1 MPSELGPVVKA
12 MRLTKDADGAHVGRV
27 GQVDVIAAK
36 TGMGLAL
43 ATAAVTRMLDTAAV
57 DHVMVVGIAGGLGR
71 TRVGALVC
79 PEVVTDRAS
88 DAAYRATPLTA
99 AAGEI
104 SSSDE
109 FVIGPDLVAKLVARG
124 VLAVDM
130 ETSAVAA
137 VCAARGCAWSAVRVV
152 SDLVTDHPD
161 ASVLGL
167 ANADGTPN
175 LSAAARFMATH
186 PGRIPQLL
194 RLGRDAT
201 RAARAAAAEATRQ
214 LHVLE

>member
-1 MPSELGPVVKA
+1 MPSEFGPVVKA
-12 MRLTKDADGAHVGRV
+12 MGLTKDADGAHVGRV
-27 GQVDVIAAK
+27 GNVEVVAAK

-43 ATAAVTRMLDTAAV
+43 ATAAATRLLDAARV
-57 DHVMVVGIAGGLGR
+57 DHVMVVGIAGGLGP
-71 TRVGALVC
+71 TPVGALVC
-79 PEVVTDRAS
+79 PEVVTDRVTDAS
-88 DAAYRATPLTA
+88 YRSSPLTT

-109 FVIGPDLVAKLVARG
+109 FVIDPDLVAQLVARG

-137 VCAARGCAWSAVRVV
+137 VCAARGFAWSAVRVV

-167 ANADGTPN
+167 ANADGSPN
-175 LSAAARFMATH
+175 LGAAMKFMATH

-214 LHVLE
+214 LRVLG